1 MHIKIE
7 KPVIE
12 SILNQIIPFTEKK
25 DNTQITSHILINANE
40 KLTLKATDKEIG
52 IKMTTDAKILEP
64 GTITINGRRFLDIIK
79 TLQNKEVEIKAEDSK
94 ITITQENSVY
104 NLTSFNASE
113 FPEFPNTDEMNKIE
127 ISIEEL
133 NKAIKKIYPV
143 IDNNNPKY
151 ELNGALFD
159 LKEKSNFVSTDTRRL
174 AIYYSNAKANE
185 SKIIVPKRSIAE
197 IKRVI
202 RDDMEVFYDD
212 VYLILKNE
220 ETLFFTKLIN
230 GKFPAYEKIIP
241 KSLKYELTLPKN
253 EFLSH
258 LKQVSIITNEVK
270 IQIQNEKIIFESI
283 SDETIKAKTSFLI
296 QTPIEN
302 FTFAVNSKYI
312 MDFLN
317 VIENDEFILGLNES
331 NIPFVLKDETF
342 LTIVMPL
349 NIWYNTT
356 KNGIFPTSIPLK
368 EINGRLQSV

>member
-25 DNTQITSHILINANE
+25 DNTQITSHILIKANE
-40 KLTLKATDKEIG
+40 KITIKATDKEIG
-52 IKMTTDAKILEP
+52 IKVITNAQILEP

-79 TLQNKEVEIKAEDSK
+79 TLQNKEIEIKTHENQ
-94 ITITQENSVY
+94 ITITQDNSIY
-104 NLTSFNASE
+104 KLTSFNASE
-113 FPEFPNTDEMNKIE
+113 FPEFPNADEMNKIE
-127 ISIEEL
+127 IQIEEL

-159 LKEKSNFVSTDTRRL
+159 LGEQSNFVSTDTRRL
-174 AIYYSNAKANE
+174 AIFYSSAKAKE

-202 RDDMEVFYDD
+202 RDDMEIFYDD
-212 VYLILKNE
+212 VYLILKNQE
-220 ETLFFTKLIN
+220 IMFFTKLIN

-241 KSLKYELTLPKN
+241 QNLKHEINIPKQ

-258 LKQVSIITNEVK
+258 LKQVSIISNEVK
-270 IQIQNEKIIFESI
+270 ITIKNENITFESI
-283 SDETIKAKTSFLI
+283 SDETMQAKTSFEI
-296 QTPIEN
+296 NTPLEE
-302 FTFAVNSKYI
+302 FTFAVNSRYV

-317 VIENDEFILGLNES
+317 VTESDTFVLGLNEP
-331 NIPFVLKDETF
+331 NIPFVLKDDNF
-342 LTIVMPL
+342 ITIVMPL
-349 NIWYNTT
+349 NI
-356 KNGIFPTSIPLK
+356 
-368 EINGRLQSV
+368 

>member
-25 DNTQITSHILINANE
+25 DNTQITSHILIKANE
-40 KLTLKATDKEIG
+40 KITIKATDKEIG
-52 IKMTTDAKILEP
+52 IKVITNAQILEP

-79 TLQNKEVEIKAEDSK
+79 TLQNKEIEIKTHENQ
-94 ITITQENSVY
+94 ITITQDNSIY
-104 NLTSFNASE
+104 KLTSFNASE
-113 FPEFPNTDEMNKIE
+113 FPEFPNADEMNKIE
-127 ISIEEL
+127 IQIEEL

-159 LKEKSNFVSTDTRRL
+159 LGEQSNFVSTDTRRL
-174 AIYYSNAKANE
+174 AVFYSNAKAKE

-202 RDDMEVFYDD
+202 RDDMEIFYDD
-212 VYLILKNE
+212 VYLILKNQE
-220 ETLFFTKLIN
+220 IMFFTKLIN

-241 KSLKYELTLPKN
+241 QNLKHEINIPKQ

-258 LKQVSIITNEVK
+258 LKQVSIISNEVK
-270 IQIQNEKIIFESI
+270 ITIKNENITFESI
-283 SDETIKAKTSFLI
+283 SDETMQAKTSFEI
-296 QTPIEN
+296 NTPLEE
-302 FTFAVNSKYI
+302 FTFAVNSRYV

-317 VIENDEFILGLNES
+317 VTESDTFVLGLNEP
-331 NIPFVLKDETF
+331 NIPFVLKDDNF
-342 LTIVMPL
+342 ITIVMPL
-349 NIWYNTT
+349 NIWYNI
-356 KNGIFPTSIPLK
+356 KKAEIKGI
-368 EINGRLQSV
+368 